1 MLHIRFER
9 SPNTFLGAS
18 KYFDYHF
25 EEAWFDD
32 PLVRQIIQ
40 DIDKSTVVM
49 GCVIRS
55 PVLGIMPPQWLSN
68 GAKTL
73 ILMLKE
79 PWHEFNATSIGDN
92 CGPWIIK
99 IGHLHDITIVCTRIF
114 RFHPPQEKD
123 VADMNAVCDFNGMKI
138 DSMVDYLDAYG
149 DYVMKTE

>member
-55 PVLGIMPPQWLSN
+55 PVLGIMPPQWLSS

-79 PWHEFNATSIGDN
+79 PEHEFYCTNIGDN
-92 CGPWIIK
+92 CGPWIIR
-99 IGHLHDITIVCTRIF
+99 IGKMHDITVVFTRIF
-114 RFHPPQEKD
+114 LLHPPEERD
-123 VADMNAVCDFNGMKI
+123 VADINGICDFNGIKI
-138 DSMVDYLDAYG
+138 DSMVDYMTAY
-149 DYVMKTE
+149 DDFVMKTE

>member
-1 MLHIRFER
+1 MIHIRFER
-9 SPNTFLGAS
+9 SPNTFLGAG
-18 KYFDYHF
+18 KYFDYNF
-25 EEAWFDD
+25 EEDWFND
-32 PLVRQIIQ
+32 PLVQQIIQ

-92 CGPWIIK
+92 CGP
-99 IGHLHDITIVCTRIF
+99 LHDITIVCTQIF
-114 RFHPPQEKD
+114 LFHSPEERD
-123 VADMNAVCDFNGMKI
+123 EADINAVCDFNGMPI
-138 DSMVDYLDAYG
+138 RSMVDYMNAY
-149 DYVMKTE
+149 DDFIEKTE